1 MEKCKSCTNIDTP
14 ICDGC
19 SFIETAKG
27 QTTPSRYCGYDTSDA
42 DGIILEDLAAMI
54 ESRAKHNRPIPVRY
68 VTKYNRLLEV
78 KKNGKKENISASQYT
93 E

>member
-27 QTTPSRYCGYDTSDA
+27 QTTPTRYCGYDIAASDE
-42 DGIILEDLAAMI
+42 IILEDLTAMI
-54 ESRAKHNRPIPVRY
+54 ENRVKYNRPIPVRY
-68 VTKYNRLLEV
+68 VIKYNRLLEV
-78 KKNGKKENISASQYT
+78 KNNGKKENISTSQDT
-93 E
+93 